1 MFINSYLEIPVFKFI
16 ALALHFGSYYQGPI
30 DPIVVKMLGDEADR
44 RADEKKSNSENV
56 IALEVTKSTTEPR
69 KAA

>member
-1 MFINSYLEIPVFKFI
+1 MFKLI

-44 RADEKKSNSENV
+44 KAEKKDAANV
-56 IALEVTKSTTEPR
+56 IALESQQPAPETR

>member
-1 MFINSYLEIPVFKFI
+1 VFKLI

-44 RADEKKSNSENV
+44 RAEKKNSNAENV
-56 IALEVTKSTTEPR
+56 VALTIPKSTTEPR

>member
-1 MFINSYLEIPVFKFI
+1 MFKLI

-30 DPIVVKMLGDEADR
+30 DPVVVEMLREEADR
-44 RADEKKSNSENV
+44 RDRKSQSRAENV
-56 IALEVTKSTTEPR
+56 VAIKTTQSEPETR